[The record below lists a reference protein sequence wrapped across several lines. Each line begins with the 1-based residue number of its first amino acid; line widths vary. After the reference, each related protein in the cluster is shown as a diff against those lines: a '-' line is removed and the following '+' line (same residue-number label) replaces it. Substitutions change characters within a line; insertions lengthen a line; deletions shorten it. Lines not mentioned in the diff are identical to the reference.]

1 MPEAE
6 QHGLL
11 ESLGSGND
19 AQQKLAMSLLALTAL
34 ACLHFLLYHLHA
46 VFLPFVLGG
55 FIVLAL
61 QPSVEITF
69 RFLAGLGRP
78 FRWCGCCCQRRQLGS
93 WDSEDAAHP
102 ALWSPRPPTRR
113 PKKQGEAE
121 AEPEKQDEDEEKQP
135 LLCLSARPNGG
146 EANDLVTDILD
157 GLCRGLAVT
166 LVFAVMLSVVAL
178 AIFGLC
184 HGAMHLRDTWPSYK
198 DGVRRI
204 ERIQKQAADGLRGN
218 TDAAGSGGFREDR
231 NSMEHIVLERMQE
244 YIWELVN
251 YIIHGLPEGLSH
263 LSIMMLYVLFWLYQP
278 LPTGGHAGALVRSY
292 LYKKTLVSV
301 LFGGFVA
308 LLFAVLGVDLAIL
321 FGMVAFF
328 LNYIPEVGALISI
341 LIPIPVILLDGRLQ
355 NPALTLLLATIGQLF
370 LKFVF
375 SNILEV
381 KLIERDKEMSI
392 HPVWVIFGLAYF
404 GFIWGPMGMLISVP
418 ILAMIKTA
426 AMSARVV
433 FPDDERMPRLAEIFL
448 ACLEGR
454 KVQKQEDEDEEP
466 KSPLLP
472 LKLPLQLPPRSSTP
486 KSPRH
491 PKAAS
496 RNPSPIHIPAR
507 DMPRTRAP
515 AVLALPQAA
524 SSSNTTSSV

>member
-1 MPEAE
+1 MPDAE
-6 QHGLL
+6 QPGLL
-11 ESLGSGND
+11 ESLGSGSD
-19 AQQKLAMSLLALTAL
+19 AQQKLMMSLLSLTAL

-61 QPSVEITF
+61 QPSVELTF
-69 RFLAGLGRP
+69 RLLAGLGRP
-78 FRWCGCCCQRRQLGS
+78 YRWCGCCCQRRQHGS
-93 WDSEDAAHP
+93 WESEDAVKP
-102 ALWSPRPPTRR
+102 AIWSPRPPTRR
-113 PKKQGEAE
+113 PKKQGEAA

-135 LLCLSARPNGG
+135 LLCLGPNPA

-166 LVFAVMLSVVAL
+166 LVFAAMLSIVAL

-204 ERIQKQAADGLRGN
+204 ERIQKQAADGLRGHAN
-218 TDAAGSGGFREDR
+218 AAGSGAFREDSS
-231 NSMEHIVLERMQE
+231 SMEHIVLERMQE

-301 LFGGFVA
+301 LFGGCVA
-308 LLFAVLGVDLAIL
+308 LLFIVLGVDLAIL

-472 LKLPLQLPPRSSTP
+472 LKLPLQLPPKSTTP
-486 KSPRH
+486 K
-491 PKAAS
+491 AS

-515 AVLALPQAA
+515 AVLTLPQA
-524 SSSNTTSSV
+524 SSSNTTSV